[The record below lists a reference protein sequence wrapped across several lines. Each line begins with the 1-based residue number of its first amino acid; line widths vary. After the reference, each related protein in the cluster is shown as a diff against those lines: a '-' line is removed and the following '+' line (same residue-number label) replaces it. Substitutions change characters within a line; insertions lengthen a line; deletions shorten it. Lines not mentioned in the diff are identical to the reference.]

1 MRPTYWQKQSIDKP
15 LFPGMLW
22 SHPENRQLAGK
33 LLIVGGSAHGFAA
46 PAEAYTQ
53 AEKAGAGVTRVILPS
68 ALAKTIGRVFE
79 AGEYAPSTPSGSFA
93 QQALA
98 EILSLSQWADAVLLA
113 GDFGRNSETAILLEK
128 LVEKYHG
135 TLALTG
141 DAIDYFLATPQQ
153 VLAREHTVLMLT
165 FSQLQKLASAAHATQ
180 PFTSQ
185 LDLVHFIAALHN
197 FSEQYPAS
205 CLLIQYLGQV
215 FVAVNGA
222 VSSTA
227 IASTPATPVIAIA
240 APTNMLQAATHATVW
255 YMQNPG
261 QPYEALTTSLVGS
274 MKL

>member
-1 MRPTYWQKQSIDKP
+1 MKPTYWQKQSIDKP

-22 SHPENRQLAGK
+22 SRPENRQLAGK

-68 ALAKTIGRVFE
+68 ALAKTIGRIFE

-98 EILSLSQWADAVLLA
+98 EILSLSQWSDAVLLA

-128 LVEKYHG
+128 LVEKYHS
-135 TLALTG
+135 TLTLTG
-141 DAIDYFLATPQQ
+141 DAIDYFLAAPRQ
-153 VLAREHTVLMLT
+153 VLTREYTVLALT

-185 LDLVHFIAALHN
+185 LDLVHFTAALHS

-205 CLLIQYLGQV
+205 YLLVQHLGQI
-215 FVAVNGA
+215 FVAANGA
-222 VSSTA
+222 ISSTA
-227 IASTPATPVIAIA
+227 VTGSPAIPVTT
-240 APTNMLQAATHATVW
+240 APTNTLQTSTHATVW
-255 YMQNPG
+255 YMQNPS

-274 MKL
+274 AKL